1 MKEILKYIITNYI
14 YKIQYPNSVL
24 ESFIGLRRNGNFED
38 FITIRKNVNIYGNTK
53 IGAFTLLNR
62 YTVLT
67 KLVKEVGR
75 FSSVGPNVYI
85 GPGNHDYNHTTSRG
99 VPDVANFLNI
109 TLYSS
114 LIEQIKYEKSL
125 INRETHIGHDVWIG
139 GHSVILNGI
148 NVCDGAVIASN
159 SVVTKDVEPYSI
171 VGGVPAKFIK
181 YRFKEKYIDQ
191 LIKIDF
197 YNKPLDSIVEFI
209 KQNPKAMVDKEIFIK
224 CLNSNNDLKTK

>member
-1 MKEILKYIITNYI
+1 MKELIKYIIVNYL
-14 YKIQYPNSVL
+14 YKTQYKKSII
-24 ESFIGLRRNGNFED
+24 ESYIGLKKKSNFED
-38 FITIRKNVNIYGNTK
+38 FLTIRKNVEIHGNTK

-67 KLVKEVGR
+67 ELVKEVGR
-75 FSSVGPNVYI
+75 FSSVGPNVYL

-99 VPDVANFLNI
+99 VPDVAKFLNI
-109 TLYSS
+109 ALDLS

-125 INRETHIGHDVWIG
+125 INKETHIGHDVWIG

-148 NVCDGAVIASN
+148 KVGDGAVIASN

-197 YNKPLDSIVEFI
+197 YNKPLVEIIGFI
-209 KQNPKAMVDKEIFIK
+209 KQNPKSLVNKKLFFEIQK
-224 CLNSNNDLKTK
+224 S